1 MSHSFIIHPFK
12 RHLLRA
18 RYFVDQLST
27 PNRIDIVMEEI
38 KVLCL
43 GITWFG
49 SEKSEVESHVEGK
62 TCFGPRT
69 NRT

>member
-1 MSHSFIIHPFK
+1 
-12 RHLLRA
+12 
-18 RYFVDQLST
+18 
-27 PNRIDIVMEEI
+27 MEEI

>member
-1 MSHSFIIHPFK
+1 
-12 RHLLRA
+12 
-18 RYFVDQLST
+18 
-27 PNRIDIVMEEI
+27 MEEI

-62 TCFGPRT
+62 TCFGPRPT
-69 NRT
+69 EHKIVQSTLVAEYKGVVHLLTESCKLLSPKVLFK